1 MKSWLAGG
9 LVVIAFAL
17 AGCSPASRMAMACPG
32 AIDGVS
38 PACKSW
44 AKRTLQ
50 SESATP
56 AERQQAE
63 NYLKETTVKPTPPMP
78 FSQVQIQQLSIGSQ
92 WTGVTGSLNPNLCSD
107 LGGGH
112 NYCF

>member
-1 MKSWLAGG
+1 M
-9 LVVIAFAL
+9 L

-32 AIDGVS
+32 AIDGAS

-44 AKRTLQ
+44 ANRTLQ

-56 AERQQAE
+56 AQRQQAE
-63 NYLKETTVKPTPPMP
+63 SYLKETTVKPTPPMP

-92 WTGVTGSLNPNLCSD
+92 WTGVNGSSNPNLCSD